1 MNRRIASLATLFAA
15 GAFAVAAT
23 PANTTVRTSSDTLL
37 TQKGCGAD
45 KDKAQASC
53 SADKMKADKD
63 KKAASCSADKMKGK
77 KDASCSADKKKAD
90 SKDKKQASCSADKGK
105 KDAACGKGSCGS
117 AK

>member
-23 PANTTVRTSSDTLL
+23 PATTTVRTSTDTLL

-53 SADKMKADKD
+53 SADKKAADKKADKKD
-63 KKAASCSADKMKGK
+63 K

>member
-23 PANTTVRTSSDTLL
+23 PATTTVRTSSDTLL

-53 SADKMKADKD
+53 SADKKAADKKD
-63 KKAASCSADKMKGK
+63 KKQ
-77 KDASCSADKKKAD
+77 ASCSADKKKAD

-117 AK
+117 KK

>member
-23 PANTTVRTSSDTLL
+23 PATTTRTSADTLL

-45 KDKAQASC
+45 KDKQASCSADKKADKKDKKDASC
-53 SADKMKADKD
+53 SADKMK
-63 KKAASCSADKMKGK
+63 
-77 KDASCSADKKKAD
+77 ADKKKAD

>member
-15 GAFAVAAT
+15 SAFAVAAT
-23 PANTTVRTSSDTLL
+23 PTTTVRTSADTLL

-53 SADKMKADKD
+53 SADKKAAADK
-63 KKAASCSADKMKGK
+63 AK

>member
-1 MNRRIASLATLFAA
+1 MNGRIASLATLFAA
-15 GAFAVAAT
+15 GGFAVAAT
-23 PANTTVRTSSDTLL
+23 PATSSVRTSTDTLL

-53 SADKMKADKD
+53 SADKKAADKKD
-63 KKAASCSADKMKGK
+63 KKPASCSAAPPPAGRP
-77 KDASCSADKKKAD
+77 
-90 SKDKKQASCSADKGK
+90 DKKQASCSADKGK

>member
-1 MNRRIASLATLFAA
+1 MNRRTVSLATLFAA
-15 GAFAVAAT
+15 GAFVAAAT
-23 PANTTVRTSSDTLL
+23 PATTTVRTSADTLL

-53 SADKMKADKD
+53 SADKKAAADKA
-63 KKAASCSADKMKGK
+63 KKDASCSAEKKAAADKAK
-77 KDASCSADKKKAD
+77 KDASCSADKG
-90 SKDKKQASCSADKGK
+90 KKQASCSADKGK

>member
-1 MNRRIASLATLFAA
+1 MSNRIISIATLFAA
-15 GAFAVAAT
+15 GAFVAAAT
-23 PANTTVRTSSDTLL
+23 PATTTVRTSADTMM

-45 KDKAQASC
+45 KDKKAASC

-63 KKAASCSADKMKGK
+63 KKAASCSADKKKEMK
-77 KDASCSADKKKAD
+77 D

>member
-23 PANTTVRTSSDTLL
+23 PATTTVRTSTDTLL

-53 SADKMKADKD
+53 SADKKAADKKD
-63 KKAASCSADKMKGK
+63 KKQ
-77 KDASCSADKKKAD
+77 ASCSADKKKAD

>member
-23 PANTTVRTSSDTLL
+23 PATTTVRTSSDTLL

-53 SADKMKADKD
+53 SADKKTDKKADKKD
-63 KKAASCSADKMKGK
+63 KKE
-77 KDASCSADKKKAD
+77 ASCSADKKKAD

-105 KDAACGKGSCGS
+105 KDAACGKGSCGA